1 MNRLHKTKHGSD
13 SGTYDTGDRFRPQSL
28 EDVFAKYDGEKKGGL
43 SGRDVWAMWNG
54 QRCAA
59 DLCGWAATGLEREWE
74 LLPLP
79 FFVGSKASLASSVS
93 GQGGSWD

>member
-1 MNRLHKTKHGSD
+1 M
-13 SGTYDTGDRFRPQSL
+13 
-28 EDVFAKYDGEKKGGL
+28 GL
-43 SGRDVWAMWNG
+43 WNG

-59 DLCGWAATGLEREWE
+59 NFNGWAATGLECEWE

-93 GQGGSWD
+93 GQGGS